1 MSPRYVLE
9 RLIWLPLVLWAAA
22 TLTFLA
28 LRIVPGNPIQSVA
41 NQMLDRAAMDRA
53 LSEWGLDRP
62 IYEQYAAFMS
72 NLVRGDLGVSMSS
85 GVPLSR
91 LLFERL
97 PPTIELALVA
107 MVISAVIG
115 VIGGVIS
122 AVTRSRW
129 LDYSVRTFAVLG
141 VSIPWFWIA
150 IVMIVIFSV
159 NLGWTPVSGRIRAGL
174 SYETITNFMIIDC
187 ILTGNWT
194 ALGSFLQHLT
204 LPALAIGL
212 TSAGF
217 VARLTRS
224 AMLDVLR
231 VDYVRTA
238 RSKGLR
244 ERRVVYWHALRN
256 AIIPVITLQ
265 GLQFGAL
272 LGGAVVTERVF
283 SWPGVGRLLLD
294 GILRRDYPVVQ
305 GTIIVVAFI
314 YVLINL
320 LVDLLYPLIDPR
332 LRYR

>member
-9 RLIWLPLVLWAAA
+9 RLVWLPLVLWAAA

-107 MVISAVIG
+107 MLISTLLG
-115 VIGGVIS
+115 VIAGVVS

-129 LDYSVRTFAVLG
+129 LDHSVRTFAVLG

-174 SYETITNFMIIDC
+174 PYETITNFMIIDC

-194 ALGSFLQHLT
+194 ALGSFLQHLA

>member
-1 MSPRYVLE
+1 MNTRYLIN
-9 RLIWLPLVLWAAA
+9 RLIWLPIVLWATA
-22 TLTFLA
+22 TLTFIA
-28 LRIVPGNPIQSVA
+28 LRLVPGNPIQSVA
-41 NQMLDRAAMDRA
+41 AQMLDAQSMERA

-62 IYEQYAAFMS
+62 ILEQYTAFIGH
-72 NLVRGDLGVSMSS
+72 LLRGDLGVSMSS

-91 LLFERL
+91 LLYEKM

-107 MVISAVIG
+107 MLISTLIG
-115 VIGGVIS
+115 VVAGVIS
-122 AVTRSRW
+122 AVTRRRW

-159 NLGWTPVSGRIRAGL
+159 NLGWTPVSGRIKAGMP
-174 SYETITNFMIIDC
+174 YETITNFMIIDT
-187 ILTGNWT
+187 IITGNWA

-231 VDYVRTA
+231 VDFVRTA
-238 RSKGLR
+238 RAKGLQ

-283 SWPGVGRLLLD
+283 SWPGVGRMLLD

-314 YVLINL
+314 YVLMNL
-320 LVDLLYPLIDPR
+320 LVDLLYPLVDPR
-332 LRYR
+332 LRYK